1 MDHNILI
8 IKGLTW
14 ENGPLR
20 VRKVLLL
27 KEHPFVQ
34 SRFEGMTR
42 ALGQNEFIAEDAEEP
57 EGENESG
64 RGHAKARSHK
74 PLRGKGRAF
83 TYRYNTARVSFCQG
97 EKCYPTATRATPA
110 HTSVTPAQRAGLIC
124 SPRTYLAARVPKT
137 YGLSAEAGITRLMGS
152 QERSSSKE

>member
-64 RGHAKARSHK
+64 RGRAKATTSPYEEK
-74 PLRGKGRAF
+74 GELLLTDIIPQELAFVKGKSVTRRRLGR
-83 TYRYNTARVSFCQG
+83 RR
-97 EKCYPTATRATPA
+97 RTPA
-110 HTSVTPAQRAGLIC
+110 
-124 SPRTYLAARVPKT
+124 
-137 YGLSAEAGITRLMGS
+137 
-152 QERSSSKE
+152 